1 MTAQRLR
8 DTTLHGVGVRARDN
22 GGDAEATALTARVD
36 GLRRF
41 LRAGEAYLPAE
52 RLSWAHTVV
61 AHAEQR
67 LALSREHTVV
77 ALAGATGGGKSS
89 LFNALAGQELSPV
102 GVRRPTTSE
111 AYACVWGAPEEVTDL
126 LEWLKVTPAHWFRQA
141 QVVDGQSPLR
151 GLVLLDLPDFD
162 SVEREHA
169 AEVTRLLGL
178 VDLVVWVVD
187 PQKYADQVIHER
199 HLPRFRR
206 HREVTLVALNQADL
220 LSAPDLE
227 QLMADLRRLLNA
239 DGLDGVATI
248 ATSAVDAPAGLAELQ
263 ARLEEVVNGRR
274 AVAQRLAADVDLA
287 VEDLSELVGP
297 PAAEELVGP
306 SAVRQV
312 ARGLADVAGAQA
324 VVQAMVTSYRYRAG
338 AAMIWPLLRSLR
350 RRGPDPWRRPHGP
363 ALGAGGGPGAP
374 GITGAPG
381 GVAGPRMSGFG
392 APVTAP
398 ETAEGPRAAAS
409 LVARTVGDR
418 AAAGL
423 PEPWPEAVSAA
434 ARSRLD
440 GLPEA
445 LDQAVATT
453 ASRAHHTPRWWR
465 AVGAGEWLAT
475 AAALVGAGW
484 LVLGWLLAAL
494 GIPTEPPQAGPLS
507 VPVLLLVGGV
517 GVGLLLALAARPLA
531 TWAARR
537 ASEREAARLRA
548 AITELGRTRVVAPV
562 AEVLRAYAE
571 ARDALADARG
581 RDG

>member
-1 MTAQRLR
+1 VTAQRLR
-8 DTTLHGVGVRARDN
+8 DTSLHGVGVRARDN

-41 LRAGEAYLPAE
+41 LRAGEVYLPAE
-52 RLSWAHTVV
+52 RLAWARTVV
-61 AHAEQR
+61 THAEQR

-111 AYACVWGAPEEVTDL
+111 AYACVWGAPEEITDL
-126 LEWLKVTPAHWFRQA
+126 LEWLKITPAHWFGQA
-141 QVVDGQSPLR
+141 QVVDGQSPMR

-220 LSAPDLE
+220 LSARDLE

-239 DGLDGVATI
+239 DGLDGVRTI

-263 ARLEEVVNGRR
+263 ARLEEVVNSRR
-274 AVAQRLAADVDLA
+274 AVVQRLAADVDLA
-287 VEDLSELVGP
+287 VADLSDLVGP

-312 ARGLADVAGAQA
+312 AHGLADVAGAAA
-324 VVQAMVTSYRYRAG
+324 VVQAMVTSYRHRAG
-338 AAMIWPLLRSLR
+338 DAMAWPLLRSLR
-350 RRGPDPWRRPHGP
+350 RRGPDPWRRTGGL
-363 ALGAGGGPGAP
+363 ALGAGGGPGA
-374 GITGAPG
+374 AG
-381 GVAGPRMSGFG
+381 GVAGPGMSGFG
-392 APVTAP
+392 GPVTAP

-423 PEPWPEAVSAA
+423 PDPWPEVVSAA

-445 LDQAVATT
+445 LDQAVAIT
-453 ASRAHHTPRWWR
+453 AARAHRTPRWWR
-465 AVGAGEWLAT
+465 AVGAAEWVAT
-475 AAALVGAGW
+475 AAALVGLGW
-484 LVLGWLLAAL
+484 LVLGWLLAAI
-494 GIPTEPPQAGPLS
+494 GIPIDQPQAGPLS
-507 VPVLLLVGGV
+507 VPVLLLVAGV

-531 TWAARR
+531 RWAARR
-537 ASEREAARLRA
+537 ASEREAERLRA
-548 AITELGRTRVVAPV
+548 AITDLGRTRVVAPV

-581 RDG
+581 RAG

>member
-8 DTTLHGVGVRARDN
+8 DTSLHGFGVRARDN

-41 LRAGEAYLPAE
+41 LHAGEAYLPAE
-52 RLSWAHTVV
+52 RLSWARTVV

-102 GVRRPTTSE
+102 GVRRPTTSQ
-111 AYACVWGAPEEVTDL
+111 AYACVWGAPEEITDL
-126 LEWLKVTPAHWFRQA
+126 LEWLKITPAHWFGQA

-187 PQKYADQVIHER
+187 PQKYADQVIHEN

-220 LSAPDLE
+220 LNASDLE

-239 DGLDGVATI
+239 DGLDGVRTI
-248 ATSAVDAPAGLAELQ
+248 ATSAVDAPAGLAELL
-263 ARLEEVVNGRR
+263 ARLEEVVNSRR
-274 AVAQRLAADVDLA
+274 AAVQRLAADVDLA
-287 VEDLSELVGP
+287 VADLSDLVGP

-306 SAVRQV
+306 SVVRQV
-312 ARGLADVAGAQA
+312 AHGLADVAGAAA

-338 AAMIWPLLRSLR
+338 AAMTWPPLRSLR
-350 RRGPDPWRRPHGP
+350 RRGPDPWRRPGGP
-363 ALGAGGGPGAP
+363 ALGTGGGPGT
-374 GITGAPG
+374 TGAPG
-381 GVAGPRMSGFG
+381 GAAGPGMPGFG
-392 APVTAP
+392 GPATAP

-409 LVARTVGDR
+409 LVARAVGER

-423 PEPWPEAVSAA
+423 PEPWPEAVSVA

-445 LDQAVATT
+445 LDRAVATT

-465 AVGAGEWLAT
+465 AVGAAEWVAT
-475 AAALVGAGW
+475 TAALVGFGW
-484 LVLGWLLAAL
+484 LVLGWLLAAV
-494 GIPTEPPQAGPLS
+494 GIPTDPPQAGPLP
-507 VPVLLLVGGV
+507 VPLLLLVAGA

-531 TWAARR
+531 RWAARR
-537 ASEREAARLRA
+537 ASERESERLRA

-562 AEVLRAYAE
+562 GEVLRAYAE
-571 ARDALADARG
+571 ARDGLADAQG
-581 RDG
+581 RAG